1 MRKSREAPMLVKSAS
16 PRAPRAV
23 VLRSTVLRERGF
35 SPAWMTVTVEIR
47 VDIRVE
53 IRVDVRVDIRAQG
66 SVVKASRMFSVATP
80 TR

>member
-35 SPAWMTVTVEIR
+35 SPAWMTTT
-47 VDIRVE
+47 VDIW
-53 IRVDVRVDIRAQG
+53 VDFQVDIRAQG
-66 SVVKASRMFSVATP
+66 RVVKASRMFSVATL